1 MWMLRALWLVVAHDL
16 LEHKYMDDVTGNLF
30 SLFFSTWCA
39 VLKIFVRLFR
49 IEQLEGSKKIYQGLF
64 AK

>member
-1 MWMLRALWLVVAHDL
+1 MRMLRTLLLVVVHDL

-39 VLKIFVRLFR
+39 VLKMFVRLFR
-49 IEQLEGSKKIYQGLF
+49 IEQMKGFKNI
-64 AK
+64 